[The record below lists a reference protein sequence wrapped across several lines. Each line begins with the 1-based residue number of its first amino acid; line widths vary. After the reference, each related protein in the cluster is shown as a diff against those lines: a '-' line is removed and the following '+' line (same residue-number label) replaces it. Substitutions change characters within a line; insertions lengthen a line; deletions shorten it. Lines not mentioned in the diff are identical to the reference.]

1 MENNTEASDISQ
13 VEACR
18 RAKTS
23 GNLEE
28 AIRSLIRVHTHS
40 EADGSIAVLWGALPD
55 DDPASYAL
63 YREAWAKVADALR
76 QGEFRAVPT
85 PKKVAAE

>member
-1 MENNTEASDISQ
+1 MEKNTEAREISQ
-13 VEACR
+13 IDACR

-40 EADGSIAVLWGALPD
+40 EADGSIAVLWGALPE

-63 YREAWAKVADALR
+63 YREAWAKVVDALR
-76 QGEFRAVPT
+76 NGAFCETPAPT
-85 PKKVAAE
+85 KAAAE